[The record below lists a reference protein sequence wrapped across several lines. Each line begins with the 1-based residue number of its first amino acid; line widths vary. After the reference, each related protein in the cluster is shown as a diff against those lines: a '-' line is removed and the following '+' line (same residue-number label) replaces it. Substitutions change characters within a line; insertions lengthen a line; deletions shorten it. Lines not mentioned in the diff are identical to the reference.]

1 MLTQE
6 DIEFIR
12 ATRRE
17 VVAGRERLIT
27 VTYEGKPDRD
37 PFTNEPIQGTGGGTR
52 NVNAV
57 VTEVSSLSKAER
69 ILVGGIEAVVGD
81 QSTILEPETKAK
93 SYYQQLKASGRL
105 RK

>member
-1 MLTQE
+1 MLPLK
-6 DIEFIR
+6 FGW
-12 ATRRE
+12 RE

-69 ILVGGIEAVVGD
+69 ILVGI
-81 QSTILEPETKAK
+81 
-93 SYYQQLKASGRL
+93 
-105 RK
+105 

>member
-81 QSTILEPETKAK
+81 LWFSVDIDGSFT
-93 SYYQQLKASGRL
+93 
-105 RK
+105 